1 MSKTELLKQLLKQ
14 SGFDSPKHAINYAKK
29 SSEQFK
35 NARSDEQYSA
45 LTRAV
50 WNSKATTKQELVQA
64 MLARLQN
71 KPKPKRYAKKSPQE
85 LEDLGTTLIEKNKN
99 LDELRDT
106 SIDDEY
112 QDLIDSYN
120 SRIFDREAEDL
131 LLEQERTAPS
141 SVRHIEDFDKTPK
154 KFTQPSKALD
164 DLITKTINSGEFIRN
179 KRTIPDIDALIDT
192 TTEVKS
198 PHFAKT
204 TVMEAAKKLKD
215 DYNNPKDIKALL
227 RKDNAISNAIKN
239 YLSMGPSQQKQVDL
253 LAGLY
258 DNPDSWFRYNKKFI
272 NSQLKTF
279 KDYMDELDEY

>member
-14 SGFDSPKHAINYAKK
+14 SGFDTPKHAINYAKK

-71 KPKPKRYAKKSPQE
+71 KPKPKRYSKKSPQE
-85 LEDLGTTLIEKNKN
+85 LEDLGTTLLERNKN
-99 LDELRDT
+99 LDDLRDT

-120 SRIFDREAEDL
+120 SRMFDREAEDL

-141 SVRHIEDFDKTPK
+141 SVRYIEDFDKTPK
-154 KFTQPSKALD
+154 KFTQPSKSLQ
-164 DLITKTINSGEFIRN
+164 DLIAKTINSGEFIRN
-179 KRTIPDIDALIDT
+179 KRAIPDIDALIDT
-192 TTEVKS
+192 TTEVKA

-204 TVMEAAKKLKD
+204 TVMDAAKKLKD
-215 DYNNPKDIKALL
+215 KYNSTKDIKSLM
-227 RKDNAISNAIKN
+227 REDKPISNAIKD
-239 YLSMGPSQQKQVDL
+239 YLYMSPNQQKQVDL

-258 DNPDSWFRYNKKFI
+258 DNPNVWIKYNKDFI
-272 NSQLKTF
+272 DSQLKTF
-279 KDYMDELDEY
+279 KDYMNELDYE